1 MIQFSELEM
10 ANRFE
15 HAIKSSIIRCIPP
28 FDIVYRELKCQ
39 QGIPDFI
46 GIPSDKF
53 VTTFNF
59 SALTSIE
66 SSSVILSFLKY
77 HSGRRKS
84 YLKEKTA
91 LSDNLLNKSIRELQD
106 NKFIIESNGL
116 YYLSPQMEL
125 FNDNI
130 WAFELKLSNWKRA
143 LFQALQNKTFSNFSI
158 VVFPFEKEHVLIQN
172 LDVFVKLNVGVLLFD
187 ASSLKTKWL
196 YRAKKEQSVSKWAT
210 WVLLGKV
217 SSQKSQEISLI
228 PDHG

>member
-1 MIQFSELEM
+1 MIQLSELEM
-10 ANRFE
+10 ANSFE
-15 HAIKSSIIRCIPP
+15 KALKSSVIRCIPH

-59 SALTSIE
+59 STLSSIE

-77 HSGRRKS
+77 HSGRRKD
-84 YLKEKTA
+84 YLKKKTA
-91 LSDNLLNKSIRELQD
+91 LSDNLLNKSIRELQN
-106 NKFIIESNGL
+106 NKFIVEANGL
-116 YYLSPQMEL
+116 YYISPQMEL

-158 VVFPFEKEHVLIQN
+158 VVFPFGKEHVLMQN
-172 LDVFVKLNVGVLLFD
+172 LDVFAKLNVGVLLFE
-187 ASSLKTKWL
+187 ASSFKTKWL
-196 YRAKKEQSVSKWAT
+196 YRAKKEQPVSKWAT
-210 WVLLGKV
+210 WFLLGKV
-217 SSQKSQEISLI
+217 SSQKSQEISLLSF
-228 PDHG
+228 HE

>member
-46 GIPSDKF
+46 GIPSDRF
-53 VTTFNF
+53 VTTFDF
-59 SALTSIE
+59 STLTSIE

-91 LSDNLLNKSIRELQD
+91 LSDNLLNRSIRELQD

-116 YYLSPQMEL
+116 YYLSPQMES

-158 VVFPFEKEHVLIQN
+158 VVFPFEKENVLKQN
-172 LDVFVKLNVGVLLFD
+172 LEVFVRLNVGVLLFD

-196 YRAKKEQSVSKWAT
+196 HHAKKEHSVSKWAT
-210 WVLLGKV
+210 WFLLGKV
-217 SSQKSQEISLI
+217 SSQKSQEISLL
-228 PDHG
+228 PFHA